1 MHSKIDR
8 VSNVVYMKNKAE
20 NEQAFERIFNALYLP
35 LCIYVSSIVHD
46 KNEAEDIV
54 QQVFVQLWEKNQDL
68 EWDLGLKPYLY
79 RCVHNAALNHIRQE
93 AVRSRF
99 FEFLQMQEIDYGDGE
114 EREEME
120 KLYRRLDEAIAGMP
134 EQMREVFLLSR
145 FSGKTSAEIAEQL
158 NLSVRTVE
166 NHIYRGMKY
175 LREELQG
182 DSRDEML
189 LLFLLF

>member
-20 NEQAFERIFNALYLP
+20 NEQAFERVFNALYLP

-54 QQVFVQLWEKNQDL
+54 QQV
-68 EWDLGLKPYLY
+68 Y
-79 RCVHNAALNHIRQE
+79 HIRQE

>member
-1 MHSKIDR
+1 
-8 VSNVVYMKNKAE
+8 
-20 NEQAFERIFNALYLP
+20 
-35 LCIYVSSIVHD
+35 
-46 KNEAEDIV
+46 
-54 QQVFVQLWEKNQDL
+54 
-68 EWDLGLKPYLY
+68 
-79 RCVHNAALNHIRQE
+79 
-93 AVRSRF
+93 
-99 FEFLQMQEIDYGDGE
+99 
-114 EREEME
+114 
-120 KLYRRLDEAIAGMP
+120 MP